1 MFYLNFCV
9 NIIILMVGFMIGI
22 INKKLLCLTIDK
34 FCLKKNLLIQLSILR
49 IIIVSIIFF
58 FIIKYKYILSLPLF
72 IGYLLSSVYGY
83 YKTFKRSVK

>member
-1 MFYLNFCV
+1 M
-9 NIIILMVGFMIGI
+9 IISFTLAFLIGFIIGI
-22 INKKLLCLTIDK
+22 VNKRLLRLKVDKLG
-34 FCLKKNLLIQLSILR
+34 FKKNLLIQLSMLR

-72 IGYLLSSVYGY
+72 VGYLLSGVYGY